1 MGIPVFILGQSG
13 TGKSTSLRNF
23 KSNEVLHINVM
34 SKPLPFKGGFAET
47 YNGDNYVEIA
57 KAINGTDKKT
67 VVIDDAQYLMAN
79 EFMRR
84 SSEMGYQKFTDIA
97 NNFWT
102 LINSVTNDLPA
113 DVIVYFLMH
122 TDTDDNGKEKAK
134 TIGKM
139 LDEKICIEGMSS
151 IVLKTAVKD
160 GVYTFV
166 TQNNGRDTVKSP
178 LGMFSTFEIDN
189 DLKTVDQTIRDYW
202 NLGGDA
208 SEIMEQHDAEVDA
221 GGVSTEAPKA
231 EGRRSRRAAAAEP
244 EEPKRRERKK
254 RDQGA
259 AEAPTTASNDD
270 AGETTKPRERRRR
283 TRTENASEV
292 AAEVE
297 KVSDAIESAEAVET
311 VTEEKPRRS
320 RRSRRAE
327 AKENS
332 GGNLSDFEDIL
343 GDGDVPF

>member
-1 MGIPVFILGQSG
+1 MGVPIYIIGQSG
-13 TGKSTSLRNF
+13 TGKSASLRNF
-23 KSNEVLHINVM
+23 KSNELLLINVM
-34 SKPLPFKGGFAET
+34 SKPLPFKGSFAET

-57 KAINGTDKKT
+57 KALNKTEKKT

-84 SSEMGYQKFTDIA
+84 SSETGYQKFTDIA

-102 LINSVTNDLPA
+102 LINGITNDLPE
-113 DVIVYFLMH
+113 DVIVFILMH
-122 TDTDDNGKEKAK
+122 TDTDENGKEKAK

-160 GVYTFV
+160 GVYTFT

-178 LGMFSTFEIDN
+178 LGMFKTFEIEN
-189 DLKTVDQTIRDYW
+189 DLKEVDRTVREYW

-221 GGVSTEAPKA
+221 GGISTEAPKA
-231 EGRRSRRAAAAEP
+231 E
-244 EEPKRRERKK
+244 K
-254 RDQGA
+254 
-259 AEAPTTASNDD
+259 
-270 AGETTKPRERRRR
+270 
-283 TRTENASEV
+283 
-292 AAEVE
+292 
-297 KVSDAIESAEAVET
+297 
-311 VTEEKPRRS
+311 

-327 AKENS
+327 EPAEESARRKRKKRETPAEQPETPTTAEKDETQVNTPTRERHRKTRTETPSEDAPEEKPTRSRRGRRAEAKEKY
-332 GGNLSDFEDIL
+332 GDLSDFETIL
-343 GDGDVPF
+343 EDGDVPF

>member
-1 MGIPVFILGQSG
+1 MGIPCFILGQSG

-23 KSNEVLHINVM
+23 KSNEILHINVM
-34 SKPLPFKGGFAET
+34 SKPLPFKGSFAET

-57 KAINGTDKKT
+57 KAINKTDKKT

-84 SSEMGYQKFTDIA
+84 SGEVGYQKFTDIA

-113 DVIVYFLMH
+113 DVIVYILMH
-122 TDTDDNGKEKAK
+122 TDTDDNGREKAK

-189 DLKTVDQTIRDYW
+189 DLKTVDQTIREYW

-221 GGVSTEAPKA
+221 GGVSTDAPKA
-231 EGRRSRRAAAAEP
+231 EGRRSRRAAATEQQPAA

-254 RDQGA
+254 RDTEAPADA
-259 AEAPTTASNDD
+259 AEAPTTADNDD

-283 TRTENASEV
+283 NATESASE
-292 AAEVE
+292 E
-297 KVSDAIESAEAVET
+297 
-311 VTEEKPRRS
+311 TEEKPRRS
-320 RRSRRAE
+320 RRGRRAE
-327 AKENS
+327 ANNS
-332 GGNLSDFEDIL
+332 MSYGNLSDFEDIL
-343 GDGDVPF
+343 SDGDVPF

>member
-34 SKPLPFKGGFAET
+34 SKPLPFKGSFAET

-57 KAINGTDKKT
+57 KAINKTDKKT
-67 VVIDDAQYLMAN
+67 IVVDDAQYLMAN

-122 TDTDDNGKEKAK
+122 TDTDDNGREKAK

-139 LDEKICIEGMSS
+139 LDEKICVEGMSS

-160 GVYTFV
+160 GAYNFI

-231 EGRRSRRAAAAEP
+231 EGRRSRRAAEPAA

-254 RDQGA
+254 REQPAEGA
-259 AEAPTTASNDD
+259 PEAPTTASNDD
-270 AGETTKPRERRRR
+270 AGETTKSRERRRR
-283 TRTENASEV
+283 TRTDNASEV
-292 AAEVE
+292 TAEVE

-311 VTEEKPRRS
+311 TTEKPRRS
-320 RRSRRAE
+320 RRSRRAAE
-327 AKENS
+327 PDLEEIT
-332 GGNLSDFEDIL
+332 DEE
-343 GDGDVPF
+343 VPF

>member
-1 MGIPVFILGQSG
+1 
-13 TGKSTSLRNF
+13 
-23 KSNEVLHINVM
+23 M
-34 SKPLPFKGGFAET
+34 SKPLPFKGSFAET
-47 YNGDNYVEIA
+47 YNGDNYVEIV
-57 KAINGTDKKT
+57 KALNDTSKKT

-84 SSEMGYQKFTDIA
+84 SSETGYQKFTDIA

-102 LINSVTNDLPA
+102 LINGITNDLPE
-113 DVIVYFLMH
+113 DVIVFILMH

-160 GVYTFV
+160 GVYTFT

-178 LGMFSTFEIDN
+178 LGMFSTYEIDN
-189 DLKTVDQTIRDYW
+189 DLKEVDKAVRAYW
-202 NLGGDA
+202 NIGGDA
-208 SEIMEQHDAEVDA
+208 AEIMKQHDAEVDS

-231 EGRRSRRAAAAEP
+231 EKRRGRRAEQEAP
-244 EEPKRRERKK
+244 AEEPRRRERKK
-254 RDQGA
+254 RETP
-259 AEAPTTASNDD
+259 AEQPETPTTAESDEG
-270 AGETTKPRERRRR
+270 GENTRPKERRRK
-283 TRTENASEV
+283 TRTESASEV

-311 VTEEKPRRS
+311 KPKRS
-320 RRSRRAE
+320 RRGRRAE
-327 AKENS
+327 AKDKY
-332 GGNLSDFEDIL
+332 GDLSDFETIL
-343 GDGDVPF
+343 EDGDVPF